1 MLLDNVYKY
10 EVLRCIVLA
19 RTNVVIDTDLL
30 HEAGRLTGL
39 KTKKDVIVCALQ
51 ELIKQRSR
59 KRLLAIR
66 HAGLWQG
73 DLDSLRKSRHDP
85 A

>member
-1 MLLDNVYKY
+1 M
-10 EVLRCIVLA
+10 LA
-19 RTNVVIDTDLL
+19 RTNVVIDTELMD
-30 HEAGRLTGL
+30 EAVRLTGL

-51 ELIKQRSR
+51 ELIQHRRR
-59 KRLLAIR
+59 KKLLTIR

-73 DLDSLRKSRHDP
+73 DLDALRETRHDP

>member
-1 MLLDNVYKY
+1 M
-10 EVLRCIVLA
+10 LA

-30 HEAGRLTGL
+30 EEAGRLTGL

-66 HAGLWQG
+66 HTGLWQG
-73 DLDSLRKSRHDP
+73 DLDALRSSRNDT

>member
-1 MLLDNVYKY
+1 M
-10 EVLRCIVLA
+10 LA
-19 RTNVVIDTDLL
+19 RTNVVIDTDLMD
-30 HEAGRLTGL
+30 EAVRLSGL

-51 ELIKQRSR
+51 ELIQQRRR
-59 KRLLAIR
+59 KKLLTIR

-73 DLDSLRKSRHDP
+73 DLDALRETRHDP

>member
-1 MLLDNVYKY
+1 M
-10 EVLRCIVLA
+10 LA
-19 RTNVVIDTDLL
+19 RTNVVLDTEMLD
-30 HEAGRLTGL
+30 EACQLTGL
-39 KTKKDVIVCALQ
+39 KTKKDVINCALQ
-51 ELIKQRSR
+51 ELIQQRSK

-73 DLDSLRKSRHDP
+73 DLNALRESRHDP

>member
-1 MLLDNVYKY
+1 M
-10 EVLRCIVLA
+10 LA
-19 RTNVVIDTDLL
+19 RTNIVIDTDLL
-30 HEAGRLTGL
+30 DEAGRLTGL

-59 KRLLAIR
+59 KRLLTIR
-66 HAGLWQG
+66 HDGLWQG
-73 DLDSLRKSRHDP
+73 DLSALRESRYDL

>member
-1 MLLDNVYKY
+1 M
-10 EVLRCIVLA
+10 LA
-19 RTNVVIDTDLL
+19 RTNVVLDADLL
-30 HEAGRLTGL
+30 AEAGRLTGI
-39 KTKKDVIVCALQ
+39 KTKKDVIICALQ

-59 KRLLAIR
+59 KRLLTIR

-73 DLDSLRKSRHDP
+73 DLDALRASRHDP

>member
-1 MLLDNVYKY
+1 MM
-10 EVLRCIVLA
+10 LA
-19 RTNVVIDTDLL
+19 RTNVVIDTELL
-30 HEAGRLTGL
+30 EEAGRLTGL

-59 KRLLAIR
+59 KRLLTIR

-73 DLDSLRKSRHDP
+73 DLDALRKNRNDP

>member
-1 MLLDNVYKY
+1 M
-10 EVLRCIVLA
+10 LA
-19 RTNVVIDTDLL
+19 RTNVVLDTDLL
-30 HEAGRLTGL
+30 DEAGRLTGL

-59 KRLLAIR
+59 KRLLTIR

-73 DLDSLRKSRHDP
+73 DLNALRESRHDP

>member
-1 MLLDNVYKY
+1 M
-10 EVLRCIVLA
+10 LA
-19 RTNVVIDTDLL
+19 RTNVIIDTDLL
-30 HEAGRLTGL
+30 DEAGRLTGI

-73 DLDSLRKSRHDP
+73 DLNELRASRHDL

>member
-1 MLLDNVYKY
+1 M
-10 EVLRCIVLA
+10 LA
-19 RTNVVIDTDLL
+19 RTNVVLDTDLL
-30 HEAGRLTGL
+30 EEAGRLTGL

-51 ELIKQRSR
+51 ELIQQRSR
-59 KRLLAIR
+59 KRLLTIR

-73 DLDSLRKSRHDP
+73 DLGSMRESRHDP

>member
-1 MLLDNVYKY
+1 M
-10 EVLRCIVLA
+10 LA

-30 HEAGRLTGL
+30 EEAGRLTGL
-39 KTKKDVIVCALQ
+39 KTKKDVIICALQ

-59 KRLLAIR
+59 KKLLTIR

-73 DLDSLRKSRHDP
+73 DLDALRENRNDP

>member
-1 MLLDNVYKY
+1 MLT
-10 EVLRCIVLA
+10 
-19 RTNVVIDTDLL
+19 RTNVVLDTDLL
-30 HEAGRLTGL
+30 DEAGRLTGI

-51 ELIKQRSR
+51 ELIKQQSR

-66 HAGLWQG
+66 HPGLWQG
-73 DLDSLRKSRHDP
+73 DLNALRENRHDS

>member
-1 MLLDNVYKY
+1 M
-10 EVLRCIVLA
+10 LA
-19 RTNVVIDTDLL
+19 RTNVVLDTDLL
-30 HEAGRLTGL
+30 DEAVRLTGF

-59 KRLLAIR
+59 KKLLAIR

-73 DLDSLRKSRHDP
+73 DLNALRENRHDP

>member
-1 MLLDNVYKY
+1 M
-10 EVLRCIVLA
+10 LA
-19 RTNVVIDTDLL
+19 RTNVVLDTDLL
-30 HEAGRLTGL
+30 AEAGRLTGL

-59 KRLLAIR
+59 KRLLTIR

-73 DLDSLRKSRHDP
+73 DLNAFRESRHDP